1 MESHPSRGQSSRK
14 RPNQAQRRQM
24 TSQLSIDIDPRATEP
39 QFAAPRGQRGGAA
52 SHYHHPQTQSGA
64 ARGGYHDRGQ
74 SHPPVHNRPFS
85 HHQQQQQQPRQGFG
99 HRSLVSP
106 TYGQPT
112 QQSHWN
118 NHPAAKDPAI
128 ISAEAFV
135 PRSHHQGSLYNA
147 PGYRQYNVRREEL
160 DAQSSFLEQL
170 CIAVVGDAEI
180 ELSEIAEKEKFRVQ
194 VEEICRA
201 VIDAHEIENKNSS
214 WAGPQSVQL
223 KCFGSLSSGFATKTA
238 DMDLGLLS
246 SSSLLS
252 PDTPES
258 PVPRLLEKALLDAG
272 FGARLL
278 TRTRVPIIK
287 LCEKPTDKLRSDLLE
302 ERAKWEK
309 GLTDGESADAEDDP
323 GADDAG
329 IQEKANATSDGAIGR
344 SNDSPELATSESPQ
358 ENLSDSLASLKQ
370 SDNQSLAG
378 YHSLAKKVLRRLN
391 GRDLTHSNIDD
402 FEDADFMLLDDLCIA
417 FVNGLYDEELRERV
431 RNCHAFSPG
440 KHVPNFK
447 SLQGVFNLVVGER
460 FVLLHNRGF
469 AFPAGSVAEETYLKH
484 FNHWMHLRDTRTFG
498 SDPLLLSRDLHIA
511 VERLRQVPGL
521 QLMLLQQDQYE
532 SSTTY
537 HLRAAKII
545 EGLLPR
551 NATESQE
558 SAVIPKLPEYYIS
571 GIWDADI
578 RRELEAFAQSNP
590 SLSFRDIARKHKCL
604 HLASQYSKAL
614 DGSHY
619 NKQDIQAV
627 ADYTSFLRSD
637 TGDQVPETLV
647 SRIRSLPDP
656 SRMQVNRPRDR
667 YHDKLEF
674 PKSGVGVQC
683 DINFSAHLALQNT
696 LLLRC
701 YSYCDSRVR
710 PLVLFV
716 KHWAKARGI
725 NTPYRGTLSSYGYV
739 LMVIHYLVNVAH
751 PFVCPNLQ
759 LLAPPDPD
767 LPPEALEG
775 IAVCKGR
782 NVRFW
787 RDEQEILRM
796 AQQGA
801 INRNRESLGF
811 LLRGFFEY
819 YAQNNM
825 MSATPKRGFDWGRDV
840 ISLRTPDGLLSKHEK
855 GWISAK
861 TVLQVQGGAPPT
873 PTEVE
878 LMRNPTSPAPDS
890 PFTPNQDPSTPMSPV
905 MPTKPE
911 PNAKPKDF
919 KEIRHRYL
927 FAIEDPFELEH
938 NVARTVTHNGIVSI
952 RDEFRRAWR
961 IIKSAGK
968 FPPSENILEDAKLHS
983 ELLGGK
989 QFDDLL
995 KELHGLNLHK

>member
-1 MESHPSRGQSSRK
+1 MESHPNRGQSSRK

-24 TSQLSIDIDPRATEP
+24 TSQLSIDIDPRAAAEP
-39 QFAAPRGQRGGAA
+39 QFSASRGQRGGAT
-52 SHYHHPQTQSGA
+52 SHYQPQPGA
-64 ARGGYHDRGQ
+64 VRGGYH
-74 SHPPVHNRPFS
+74 HRPFS
-85 HHQQQQQQPRQGFG
+85 HQQHTRQGYN
-99 HRSLVSP
+99 HRSLDSP
-106 TYGQPT
+106 THGQST
-112 QQSHWN
+112 QQNHWSR
-118 NHPAAKDPAI
+118 HPSVNDPAI

-135 PRSHHQGSLYNA
+135 PRSHHHQGSLYNA

-170 CIAVVGDAEI
+170 CIAVVGNAEI
-180 ELSEIAEKEKFRVQ
+180 ELGEIAEKEKFRVQ

-201 VIDAHEIENKNSS
+201 AIDSHEIETKNNS

-223 KCFGSLSSGFATKTA
+223 QCFGSLSSGFATKTA
-238 DMDLGLLS
+238 DMDLGLVS
-246 SSSLLS
+246 PSSLLS
-252 PDTPES
+252 PDMPDS

-287 LCEKPTDKLRSDLLE
+287 LCQKPTDKLRSDLLE
-302 ERAKWEK
+302 ERTKWEK
-309 GLTDGESADAEDDP
+309 GLADGESADAEDDP

-329 IQEKANATSDGAIGR
+329 ISEQAKAATMEGANGR
-344 SNDSPELATSESPQ
+344 SSDSPEMIPSESPQ
-358 ENLSDSLASLKQ
+358 QDPADSLESLKQ
-370 SDNQSLAG
+370 SESQSLAG
-378 YHSLAKKVLRRLN
+378 YHSLAKKVLRRMN
-391 GRDLTHSNIDD
+391 GRDLTHSNVDD
-402 FEDADFMLLDDLCIA
+402 FTDADFMLLDDLCIA

-431 RNCHAFSPG
+431 RNCHAFAPG

-469 AFPAGSVAEETYLKH
+469 AFPAGSVAEETYMKH
-484 FNHWMHLRDTRTFG
+484 FHHWAHLLETRTFG
-498 SDPLLLSRDLHIA
+498 HDPLLLSRDLHIA
-511 VERLRQVPGL
+511 VERLRHVPGL

-532 SSTTY
+532 SPATY
-537 HLRAAKII
+537 HLRAAKIA
-545 EGLLPR
+545 EGLLPKD
-551 NATESQE
+551 APQSQE
-558 SAVIPKLPEYYIS
+558 TLDLPKLPGYYIT
-571 GIWDADI
+571 GIWDEEI

-590 SLSFRDIARKHKCL
+590 SSSFREIAHKHKCL

-614 DGSHY
+614 GSGQY
-619 NKQDIQAV
+619 NQKDIPAV
-627 ADYTSFLRSD
+627 ADYISFLRGNA
-637 TGDQVPETLV
+637 GDPIPESLV
-647 SRIRSLPDP
+647 AKIRALPDP

-701 YSYCDSRVR
+701 YSYCDPRVR

-739 LMVIHYLVNVAH
+739 LMVIHYLVNVAQ

-759 LLAPPDPD
+759 LLAPPHPD

-775 IAVCKGR
+775 ITVCKGR
-782 NVRFW
+782 DVRFW

-796 AQQGA
+796 AQQGV

-825 MSATPKRGFDWGRDV
+825 MSANNKRGFDWGRDV

-873 PTEVE
+873 PTEAE
-878 LMRNPTSPAPDS
+878 LMRNPNSPAPGS
-890 PFTPNQDPSTPMSPV
+890 PFTPNHDPRTPMSPIA
-905 MPTKPE
+905 PTKAD

-968 FPPSENILEDAKLHS
+968 FPPSEDLLEDEKLHS
-983 ELLGGK
+983 EILGGK
-989 QFDDLL
+989 QFDELL
-995 KELHGLNLHK
+995 KELHGLNLEGSH

>member
-1 MESHPSRGQSSRK
+1 MESQPNRGQSSRK

-39 QFAAPRGQRGGAA
+39 QFSASRGQRGGAT
-52 SHYHHPQTQSGA
+52 SHYHVPQPQSGGA
-64 ARGGYHDRGQ
+64 IIEFPTHGQ
-74 SHPPVHNRPFS
+74 ST
-85 HHQQQQQQPRQGFG
+85 HQN
-99 HRSLVSP
+99 
-106 TYGQPT
+106 
-112 QQSHWN
+112 HWN
-118 NHPAAKDPAI
+118 RHPSVNDPAI

-147 PGYRQYNVRREEL
+147 PGYRQYNARREEI

-170 CIAVVGDAEI
+170 CIAVVGGAEI

-201 VIDAHEIENKNSS
+201 VIDSHEIDNKNNS

-246 SSSLLS
+246 PSSLLS
-252 PDTPES
+252 PDLPDS

-302 ERAKWEK
+302 ERTKWEK
-309 GLTDGESADAEDDP
+309 GLTDGENADAEDEP
-323 GADDAG
+323 GVDDVG
-329 IQEKANATSDGAIGR
+329 ISEQAKVATLEGAN
-344 SNDSPELATSESPQ
+344 
-358 ENLSDSLASLKQ
+358 
-370 SDNQSLAG
+370 G
-378 YHSLAKKVLRRLN
+378 YHSLAKKVLRRMN
-391 GRDLTHSNIDD
+391 GRDLTHSNVDD
-402 FEDADFMLLDDLCIA
+402 FTDADFMLLDDLCIA
-417 FVNGLYDEELRERV
+417 FVDGLYDEELRERV
-431 RNCHAFSPG
+431 RSCHAFAPG

-460 FVLLHNRGF
+460 FVLLHSRGF
-469 AFPAGSVAEETYLKH
+469 AFPAGSAAEDTYLKH
-484 FNHWMHLRDTRTFG
+484 FHHWERLLSTRTFG
-498 SDPLLLSRDLHIA
+498 NDPLLLSRDLHIA
-511 VERLRQVPGL
+511 VERLRHVPGL

-532 SSTTY
+532 SPSTY
-537 HLRAAKII
+537 HLRAAKVA
-545 EGLLPR
+545 EGLLPK
-551 NATESQE
+551 NAPQSQE
-558 SAVIPKLPEYYIS
+558 SLDLPNLPGYYIA

-590 SLSFRDIARKHKCL
+590 LSSFREIARKHKCL
-604 HLASQYSKAL
+604 HLASQYAKAL
-614 DGSHY
+614 ESGQY
-619 NKQDIQAV
+619 NKQDIAAV
-627 ADYTSFLRSD
+627 SDYIKFLR
-637 TGDQVPETLV
+637 GDAGEQIPESLV
-647 SRIRSLPDP
+647 TRIRALPDP

-701 YSYCDSRVR
+701 YSYCDPRVR

-739 LMVIHYLVNVAH
+739 LMVIHYLVNVAQ

-767 LPPEALEG
+767 LPAEALEG

-787 RDEQEILRM
+787 RDEQEIMRM

-825 MSATPKRGFDWGRDV
+825 MSAGSKRGFDWGRDV

-873 PTEVE
+873 PTEAE
-878 LMRNPTSPAPDS
+878 LMRNPNSPAPGS
-890 PFTPNQDPSTPMSPV
+890 PFPPNHDPSTPLSPV
-905 MPTKPE
+905 IPTKPD
-911 PNAKPKDF
+911 PNSKPKDF

-961 IIKSAGK
+961 IIKSASK
-968 FPPSENILEDAKLHS
+968 FPPSEDLLEDEKLHS

-989 QFDDLL
+989 QFDQLL
-995 KELHGLNLHK
+995 EELHGLNLEG

>member
-1 MESHPSRGQSSRK
+1 MESQPNRGQSSRK

-39 QFAAPRGQRGGAA
+39 QFSASRGQRGGAT
-52 SHYHHPQTQSGA
+52 SHYHVPQPQSGGA
-64 ARGGYHDRGQ
+64 VRGGYHNRGQ
-74 SHPPVHNRPFS
+74 PYPSTQNRPFS
-85 HHQQQQQQPRQGFG
+85 HQQQQQQQHQHQLQQQTRQGYN
-99 HRSLVSP
+99 HRSLNSP
-106 TYGQPT
+106 THGQST
-112 QQSHWN
+112 QQNHWN
-118 NHPAAKDPAI
+118 RHPSVNDPAI

-147 PGYRQYNVRREEL
+147 PGYRQYNARREDI

-170 CIAVVGDAEI
+170 CIAVVGGAEI

-201 VIDAHEIENKNSS
+201 VIDSHEIDNKNNS

-246 SSSLLS
+246 PSSLLS
-252 PDTPES
+252 PDMPDS

-302 ERAKWEK
+302 ERTKWEK
-309 GLTDGESADAEDDP
+309 GLTDGENA
-323 GADDAG
+323 GADDEPGVDDVG
-329 IQEKANATSDGAIGR
+329 ISEQAKANPPQ
-344 SNDSPELATSESPQ
+344 PEDPA
-358 ENLSDSLASLKQ
+358 DSLASLKQ
-370 SDNQSLAG
+370 SENQGLAG
-378 YHSLAKKVLRRLN
+378 YHSLAKKVLRRMN
-391 GRDLTHSNIDD
+391 GRDLTHSNVDD
-402 FEDADFMLLDDLCIA
+402 FTDADFMLLDDLCIA
-417 FVNGLYDEELRERV
+417 FVDGLYDEELRERV
-431 RNCHAFSPG
+431 RSCHAFAPG

-460 FVLLHNRGF
+460 FVLLHSRGF
-469 AFPAGSVAEETYLKH
+469 AFPAGSAAEDTYLKH
-484 FNHWMHLRDTRTFG
+484 FHHWERLLSTRTFG
-498 SDPLLLSRDLHIA
+498 NDPLLLSRDLHIA
-511 VERLRQVPGL
+511 VERLRHVPGL

-532 SSTTY
+532 SPSTY
-537 HLRAAKII
+537 HLRAAKVA
-545 EGLLPR
+545 EGLLPK
-551 NATESQE
+551 NAPQSQE
-558 SAVIPKLPEYYIS
+558 SLDLPNLPGYYIA

-590 SLSFRDIARKHKCL
+590 LSSFREIARKHKCL
-604 HLASQYSKAL
+604 HLASQYAKAL
-614 DGSHY
+614 ESGQY
-619 NKQDIQAV
+619 NKQDIAAV
-627 ADYTSFLRSD
+627 SDYIKFLR
-637 TGDQVPETLV
+637 GDAGEQIPESLV
-647 SRIRSLPDP
+647 TRIRALPDP

-701 YSYCDSRVR
+701 YSYCDPRVR

-739 LMVIHYLVNVAH
+739 LMVIHYLVNVAQ

-767 LPPEALEG
+767 LPAEALEG

-787 RDEQEILRM
+787 RDEQEIMRM

-825 MSATPKRGFDWGRDV
+825 MSAGSKRGFDWGRDV

-873 PTEVE
+873 PTEAE
-878 LMRNPTSPAPDS
+878 LMRNPNSPAPGS
-890 PFTPNQDPSTPMSPV
+890 PFPPNHDPSTPLSPV
-905 MPTKPE
+905 IPTKPD
-911 PNAKPKDF
+911 PNSKPKDF

-961 IIKSAGK
+961 IIKSASK
-968 FPPSENILEDAKLHS
+968 FPPSEDLLEDEKLHS

-989 QFDDLL
+989 QFDQLL
-995 KELHGLNLHK
+995 EELHGLNLEG

>member
-1 MESHPSRGQSSRK
+1 MESHPNRGQSSRK

-24 TSQLSIDIDPRATEP
+24 TSQLSIDIDPRATEH
-39 QFAAPRGQRGGAA
+39 QFSAPRGQRGGAN
-52 SHYHHPQTQSGA
+52 SHYRVPQPQSGP
-64 ARGGYHDRGQ
+64 ARGGYYDRGQ
-74 SHPPVHNRPFS
+74 SNPSLHNRAYS
-85 HHQQQQQQPRQGFG
+85 HHQQQQQLQQPRQGYG
-99 HRSLVSP
+99 HRSMNSP
-106 TYGQPT
+106 NHGQST
-112 QQSHWN
+112 QQQNHWN
-118 NHPAAKDPAI
+118 QHPSVKDPAI
-128 ISAEAFV
+128 VSAEAFV
-135 PRSHHQGSLYNA
+135 PRPQHQGSLYNA
-147 PGYRQYNVRREEL
+147 PGYRHYNVRREEL

-170 CIAVVGDAEI
+170 CLAVVGDAEI
-180 ELSEIAEKEKFRVQ
+180 ELGEIAEKEKFRVQ

-201 VIDAHEIENKNSS
+201 VIDSHEIDNKNDS

-238 DMDLGLLS
+238 DMDL
-246 SSSLLS
+246 
-252 PDTPES
+252 DS

-287 LCEKPTDKLRSDLLE
+287 LCEKPTDKLRSDLLD

-309 GLTDGESADAEDDP
+309 GLVDGESADAEDDP

-329 IQEKANATSDGAIGR
+329 VQEQMNAAGPEGANGH
-344 SNDSPELATSESPQ
+344 SNDSPELASSDSPQ
-358 ENLSDSLASLKQ
+358 QDPSDSLASIKQ
-370 SDNQSLAG
+370 SGNQSLAG
-378 YHSLAKKVLRRLN
+378 YHSLAKKVLRRMN

-469 AFPAGSVAEETYLKH
+469 AFPAGSVAEEAYMKH
-484 FNHWMHLRDTRTFG
+484 FQHWAHLRDTRTFG
-498 SDPLLLSRDLHIA
+498 NDPLLLSRDLHIA

-532 SSTTY
+532 SPTTY
-537 HLRAAKII
+537 HLRTARIA
-545 EGLLPR
+545 EGLLPK
-551 NATESQE
+551 NATQSQE
-558 SAVIPKLPEYYIS
+558 NDVLPKLPEYYIL

-578 RRELEAFAQSNP
+578 RRELEAFTRANP
-590 SLSFRDIARKHKCL
+590 SSGFREIARRHKCL

-614 DGSHY
+614 DSGQY
-619 NKQDIQAV
+619 NKQDIPAV
-627 ADYTSFLRSD
+627 ADYVSFLRGNA
-637 TGDQVPETLV
+637 GDQITDTLV
-647 SRIRSLPDP
+647 TRIRALPDP

-701 YSYCDSRVR
+701 YSYCDPRVR

-873 PTEVE
+873 PTEAG
-878 LMRNPTSPAPDS
+878 LLQNPTSPAPDS
-890 PFTPNQDPSTPMSPV
+890 PFTPNQDPRTPVSPV
-905 MPTKPE
+905 MPTKPDA
-911 PNAKPKDF
+911 NAKPKDF

-989 QFDDLL
+989 QFDELL
-995 KELHGLNLHK
+995 KELHNLNLNE

>member
-1 MESHPSRGQSSRK
+1 MASSG
-14 RPNQAQRRQM
+14 
-24 TSQLSIDIDPRATEP
+24 SP
-39 QFAAPRGQRGGAA
+39 QQ
-52 SHYHHPQTQSGA
+52 
-64 ARGGYHDRGQ
+64 
-74 SHPPVHNRPFS
+74 
-85 HHQQQQQQPRQGFG
+85 
-99 HRSLVSP
+99 
-106 TYGQPT
+106 
-112 QQSHWN
+112 
-118 NHPAAKDPAI
+118 DPA
-128 ISAEAFV
+128 
-135 PRSHHQGSLYNA
+135 
-147 PGYRQYNVRREEL
+147 
-160 DAQSSFLEQL
+160 
-170 CIAVVGDAEI
+170 
-180 ELSEIAEKEKFRVQ
+180 
-194 VEEICRA
+194 
-201 VIDAHEIENKNSS
+201 
-214 WAGPQSVQL
+214 
-223 KCFGSLSSGFATKTA
+223 
-238 DMDLGLLS
+238 
-246 SSSLLS
+246 
-252 PDTPES
+252 
-258 PVPRLLEKALLDAG
+258 
-272 FGARLL
+272 
-278 TRTRVPIIK
+278 
-287 LCEKPTDKLRSDLLE
+287 
-302 ERAKWEK
+302 
-309 GLTDGESADAEDDP
+309 
-323 GADDAG
+323 
-329 IQEKANATSDGAIGR
+329 
-344 SNDSPELATSESPQ
+344 
-358 ENLSDSLASLKQ
+358 DSLASLQQ
-370 SDNQSLAG
+370 SENQSLAG
-378 YHSLAKKVLRRLN
+378 YHSLAKKVLRRMN
-391 GRDLTHSNIDD
+391 GRDLTHSNVDD

-469 AFPAGSVAEETYLKH
+469 TFSAGSVAEEAYMKH
-484 FNHWMHLRDTRTFG
+484 FHHWAHLRDTRTFG
-498 SDPLLLSRDLHIA
+498 NDPLLLSRDLHIA

-532 SSTTY
+532 SPTTY
-537 HLRAAKII
+537 HLRTAKIA

-551 NATESQE
+551 NSTQSQE
-558 SAVIPKLPEYYIS
+558 NVVLPKLPEYYIS
-571 GIWDADI
+571 GIWDANI

-590 SLSFRDIARKHKCL
+590 PTGLREIARRHKCL

-614 DGSHY
+614 ESGQY
-619 NKQDIQAV
+619 NKQDIPAV
-627 ADYTSFLRSD
+627 ADYVSFLRGGA
-637 TGDQVPETLV
+637 GDQIPEALV
-647 SRIRSLPDP
+647 ARIRALPDP

-701 YSYCDSRVR
+701 YSYCDPR
-710 PLVLFV
+710 
-716 KHWAKARGI
+716 
-725 NTPYRGTLSSYGYV
+725 
-739 LMVIHYLVNVAH
+739 
-751 PFVCPNLQ
+751 

-775 IAVCKGR
+775 ITTCKGR

-840 ISLRTPDGLLSKHEK
+840 ISLQTPDGLLSKHEK

-861 TVLQVQGGAPPT
+861 TVFQVQGGAPPT
-873 PTEVE
+873 PTEAE
-878 LMRNPTSPAPDS
+878 LLRNPTSPAPDS
-890 PFTPNQDPSTPMSPV
+890 PFTPVSPV
-905 MPTKPE
+905 MPVKADA
-911 PNAKPKDF
+911 NAKPKDF

-968 FPPSENILEDAKLHS
+968 FPPSENLLEDAKLHS

-989 QFDDLL
+989 QFDELL
-995 KELHGLNLHK
+995 KELHNLDLNE